1 MWLRI
6 CELINDPL
14 TDPAEALDEIL
25 WMNGRMSESY
35 TVAVLTA
42 SAAKDLCLATSMR
55 WPEQVLWTGGY
66 LRDASMAEAI
76 LGDPVPDIPFPV
88 IQRVCGMDVLKGVR
102 YREDFAETFSKC
114 FRAIVAKERTSNPS
128 MFGSECFTERKVL
141 LFDGFAYYGDP
152 EFASA
157 RVLRT
162 DEGDPW
168 RDIFRGLAATI
179 YSSMLW
185 DRDDIPWREALLLSD
200 EQAEIVRM
208 VMEERSPDED
218 DDHALEEWTP
228 GVMEDEG
235 FPLNPTVLED
245 VRARMVHPRKDTLRA
260 SIRVHAGL
268 PGRKDAPFVPSECWC
283 ASYDMMDQ
291 AQTDFYLSWRSEV
304 LAGNYRDTDRGYLWL
319 LLCELIASE
328 NEPSRRM
335 SILNGLLR
343 AYGQSSDSIRSMLM
357 RTCQDYAIV
366 TGQDPPWDADERE
379 PQLILWVKLDVYPV
393 GRIPLDL
400 AAQYMDLDVESYT
413 LADADYNAAFNI
425 AVRALAAKVYE
436 KTGMSIAETLSG
448 RAKRVSRK
456 LFPGLSSDWGSC
468 SMDICE
474 VRPTNMGGRLLAAA
488 ARTAIRGINIPLKLK
503 APRTQT
509 GMDPECQ
516 AAMEAEVRAWVNR
529 KLRAQRV
536 EAVRREAAAIVL
548 NSDAVK
554 DAETDLAAVRDL
566 VGTEEEP
573 ERAAPAEVGAPAAE
587 EKRNEENSPWEML
600 SGTLDS
606 VQKGYLAA
614 SLDGHGDTFARDSGS
629 TGVRLEDGINAAA
642 MDTVGDQIVEDGTVF
657 EEYADDVRRMLAEPA
672 AETA

>member
-25 WMNGRMSESY
+25 WMNGHMSESY
-35 TVAVLTA
+35 TIAVLTA
-42 SAAKDLCLATSMR
+42 SAAKDLCLATGMR

-66 LRDASMAEAI
+66 LRDASLAEAI

-88 IQRVCGMDVLKGVR
+88 IQRICGMDVLKGVR
-102 YREDFAETFSKC
+102 YREDFSETFSRC
-114 FRAIVAKERTSNPS
+114 FRAIVARERTSNPDL
-128 MFGSECFTERKVL
+128 FGPECFTDRKVL

-157 RVLRT
+157 RILRT
-162 DEGDPW
+162 EEDSPW
-168 RDIFRGLAATI
+168 RDIFRGLAATV
-179 YSSMLW
+179 YSSILW

-200 EQAEIVRM
+200 EQAETVRM
-208 VMEERSPDED
+208 VMEERDPEED
-218 DDHALEEWTP
+218 GDDALEEWSP
-228 GVMEDEG
+228 GTMEDEG

-245 VRARMVHPRKDTLRA
+245 VRARMVHPRKDTLKA
-260 SIRVHAGL
+260 SIRTHAGL
-268 PGRKDAPFVPSECWC
+268 PGRKDAAFVPSGCWC
-283 ASYDMMDQ
+283 ASYDEMDR

-319 LLCELIASE
+319 LLCEIIASE

-343 AYGQSSDSIRSMLM
+343 AYGQSSDSIRSLLM

-366 TGQDPPWDADERE
+366 TGQDPPWEEGERE
-379 PQLILWVKLDVYPV
+379 PQLILWVKLDEIPV

-400 AAQYMDLDVESYT
+400 AEPYMDLDVGSYR

-436 KTGMSIAETLSG
+436 KTGMSIAEILSG
-448 RAKRVSRK
+448 RSKRVNRK

-468 SMDICE
+468 SMDIVE
-474 VRPTNMGGRLLAAA
+474 IRPTNMGGRILAAA
-488 ARTAIRGINIPLKLK
+488 ARTALRGINIPMKLK
-503 APRTQT
+503 APKTQS
-509 GMDPECQ
+509 GIDPEYQ
-516 AAMEAEVRAWVNR
+516 AAMEAEVEAWVGR
-529 KLRAQRV
+529 RMRARRV
-536 EAVRREAAAIVL
+536 EAIRREAAAIVL
-548 NSDAVK
+548 NSQAVR

-566 VGTEEEP
+566 VGTEEEEELTEPATAP
-573 ERAAPAEVGAPAAE
+573 EPAAADANAE
-587 EKRNEENSPWEML
+587 HSPWELL

-614 SLDGHGDTFARDSGS
+614 SLDGHGDSYARDSGS
-629 TGVRLEDGINAAA
+629 TGLRLEDGINAAA

-657 EEYADDVRRMLAEPA
+657 EEYADDVRRMLAEPVT
-672 AETA
+672 ETA